1 MSFYTK
7 NAINHIFDGVSDIN
21 EIHLFD
27 TYVFFV
33 IYNDGG
39 KTQRG
44 KYIYVSITNQNEAI
58 VVDQNLMLIV
68 FSNRAYQ
75 RLQKYREIFEFSM
88 LKTCVTSGI
97 LKTYFEIYSGKHFVS
112 DIFSL

>member
-1 MSFYTK
+1 MQLIIYSTVYQILMKFIYLT
-7 NAINHIFDGVSDIN
+7 HTF
-21 EIHLFD
+21 
-27 TYVFFV
+27 FFV
-33 IYNDGG
+33 IYSDGG

-44 KYIYVSITNQNEAI
+44 KYIYVSITNENEAI